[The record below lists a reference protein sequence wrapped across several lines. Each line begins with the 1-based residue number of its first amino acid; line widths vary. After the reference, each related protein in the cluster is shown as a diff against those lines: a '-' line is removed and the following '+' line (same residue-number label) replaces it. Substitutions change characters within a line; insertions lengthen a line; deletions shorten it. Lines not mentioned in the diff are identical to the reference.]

1 MHNMILRLIVAVFML
16 AGFNTASMAAL
27 APQYQRANEMNAVIT
42 AATETLSPYQPITKI
57 IYQKDNQY
65 LVVAGNCTITAKI
78 VSLPAKPGLVGAKQF
93 NVQLGKQRCKK

>member
-1 MHNMILRLIVAVFML
+1 MRNMILRLIVAAFML
-16 AGFNTASMAAL
+16 AGFSTASMAAL

-42 AATETLSPYQPITKI
+42 AVTETLSPYQPITKI
-57 IYQKDNQY
+57 IYQKDDHY

-78 VSLPAKPGLVGAKQF
+78 VALPAKPGLVGPKQF

>member
-1 MHNMILRLIVAVFML
+1 MRNMILRLIIAAFML
-16 AGFNTASMAAL
+16 AGFSTASMAAL

-42 AATETLSPYQPITKI
+42 AVTETLSPYQPITKI
-57 IYQKDNQY
+57 IYQKDDQY

-78 VSLPAKPGLVGAKQF
+78 VALPAKSGLVGSKQF